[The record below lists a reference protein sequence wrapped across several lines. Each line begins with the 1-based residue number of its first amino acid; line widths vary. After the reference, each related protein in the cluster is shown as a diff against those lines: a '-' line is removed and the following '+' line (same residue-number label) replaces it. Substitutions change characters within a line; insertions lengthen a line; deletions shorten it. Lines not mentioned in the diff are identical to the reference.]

1 MGQYRYK
8 LIVGDNLE
16 VAYAGDGEQALT
28 LANKLAFKY
37 RGEVVVA
44 LDTYAGSNA
53 FTRLAPL
60 NCPACQD

>member
-1 MGQYRYK
+1 MGNYRYK
-8 LIVGDNLE
+8 LIVGDNLD
-16 VAYAGDGEQALT
+16 VAYAGDDTQALT

-44 LDTYAGSNA
+44 LDTYAGTRA

>member
-1 MGQYRYK
+1 MGHARYK
-8 LIVGDNLE
+8 LIVGDNLD
-16 VAYAGDGEQALT
+16 VAYAGDHDQALT
-28 LANKLAFKY
+28 LATKLAFRY

-44 LDTYAGSNA
+44 LDTYAGTNA